1 MQFPDS
7 YVPLNGC
14 SSCGL
19 DFASVGA
26 FDAHRTGVHDYT
38 FSEGMRMD
46 PSREDGR
53 RCLDLDELPEHGL
66 EYRKTRQG
74 VDCWG
79 LVISEQARNR
89 LSALRGLALAPRE
102 HPAGTR

>member
-1 MQFPDS
+1 VNFPDD
-7 YVPLNGC
+7 YVPHNFC
-14 SSCGL
+14 RSCNL

-38 FSEGMRMD
+38 FAEGLRMN

-53 RCLDLDELPEHGL
+53 RCLDLDELPGHGL
-66 EYRKTRQG
+66 EHRNTRQG

-79 LVISEQARNR
+79 FVVSDAERTRLAA
-89 LSALRGLALAPRE
+89 LSA
-102 HPAGTR
+102 